1 MLPGAAVGYSPER
14 YSASRRHS
22 TSVVESGR
30 RESTEIAFEERLER
44 MGLHLVEIE
53 ADGNCLFRALAHQS
67 FCDEG
72 RHVELREECTSP
84 AGASKP
90 I

>member
-1 MLPGAAVGYSPER
+1 
-14 YSASRRHS
+14 
-22 TSVVESGR
+22 
-30 RESTEIAFEERLER
+30 

-72 RHVELREECTSP
+72 RHVELREECVRHLLT
-84 AGASKP
+84 SKP